1 MSATERV
8 RQTHAVRALGRDAL
22 TAARFP
28 SDLLWRCE
36 TALSR
41 PGRLFSS
48 TPIASR
54 LFLAWSGALL
64 PRIPP
69 AWLPAAVACEYV
81 FVGCDLIDQ
90 HTDALFASNARGWH
104 KAYGQIEQSKQ
115 AMRSAQIATFSA
127 GVSLLLLAQELMSGL
142 DTPEERR
149 APAARILSRMS
160 RHALAAHHHDSIL
173 RTHEQRTIAPESVLT
188 VLRWRSGELGAL
200 PCVCAAVLA
209 GSTRRCIALAR
220 RFGRALGCGG
230 QLEDDMVDRHED
242 IIAGRKTLPLLLTDL
257 EAGDPAL
264 VEATTAVLT
273 HRFLEEAAAAIRSL
287 SSSALTLYDS
297 EALWELL
304 PGAVR

>member
-1 MSATERV
+1 MSTAEQKR
-8 RQTHAVRALGRDAL
+8 AVRVVGRSAL

-28 SDLLWRCE
+28 SDLLSRCE

-54 LFLAWSGALL
+54 LFLAWSRALL
-64 PRIPP
+64 PRISP
-69 AWLPAAVACEYV
+69 AWLPAAVACEFV
-81 FVGCDLIDQ
+81 FAGCDLIDQ
-90 HTDALFASNARGWH
+90 HTDALFASNAQGWNQV
-104 KAYGQIEQSKQ
+104 YGQIEQSKQ
-115 AMRSAQIATFSA
+115 AMRSAQVAAFSA
-127 GVSLLLLAQELMSGL
+127 GVSLLLLAQELMSSL
-142 DTPEERR
+142 DAPEERR
-149 APAARILSRMS
+149 VPAARILSRMS
-160 RHALAAHHHDSIL
+160 RHALAAHHYDSIL
-173 RTHEQRTIAPESVLT
+173 RTQEQRTIAPESVLT

-209 GSTRRCIALAR
+209 GSTRRCVALAR

-242 IIAGRKTLPLLLTDL
+242 IITGRKTLPLLLTDL
-257 EAGDPAL
+257 ELGDPAL

>member
-1 MSATERV
+1 MSTAEQKR
-8 RQTHAVRALGRDAL
+8 AVRVVGSSAL

-28 SDLLWRCE
+28 SDLLSRCE

-54 LFLAWSGALL
+54 LFLAWSRALL
-64 PRIPP
+64 PRISP
-69 AWLPAAVACEYV
+69 AWLPAAVACEFV
-81 FVGCDLIDQ
+81 FAGCDLIDQ
-90 HTDALFASNARGWH
+90 HTDALFASNAQGWNQV
-104 KAYGQIEQSKQ
+104 YRQIEQSKQ
-115 AMRSAQIATFSA
+115 AMRSAQVAAFSA
-127 GVSLLLLAQELMSGL
+127 GVSLLLLAQELMSSL
-142 DTPEERR
+142 DAPEERR
-149 APAARILSRMS
+149 VPAARILSRMR
-160 RHALAAHHHDSIL
+160 RHALAAHHYDSIL
-173 RTHEQRTIAPESVLT
+173 RTQEQRTIAPESVLT

-209 GSTRRCIALAR
+209 GSTRRCVALAR
-220 RFGRALGCGG
+220 RFGRALSCGG

-242 IIAGRKTLPLLLTDL
+242 IITGRKTLPLLLTDL
-257 EAGDPAL
+257 ELGDPAL

-287 SSSALTLYDS
+287 TSSALALYDS

>member
-1 MSATERV
+1 MSTAEQER
-8 RQTHAVRALGRDAL
+8 AVRVVGRSSL
-22 TAARFP
+22 TAAHFP
-28 SDLLWRCE
+28 NDLLSRCE
-36 TALSR
+36 TALTR
-41 PGRLFSS
+41 PGRLFSP

-54 LFLAWSGALL
+54 LFLAWSRALL
-64 PRIPP
+64 PRISPV
-69 AWLPAAVACEYV
+69 WLPAAVACEFV
-81 FVGCDLIDQ
+81 FAGCDLIDQ
-90 HTDALFASNARGWH
+90 HTDALFASNAQGWNQ
-104 KAYGQIEQSKQ
+104 AYGPIEQGKR
-115 AMRSAQIATFSA
+115 AMRPAQIVTFSA

-142 DTPEERR
+142 DAPEERR
-149 APAARILSRMS
+149 VPAARILSRMS
-160 RHALAAHHHDSIL
+160 RHALAAHHYDSIL
-173 RTHEQRTIAPESVLT
+173 RTQEQRTIAPASVLT

-200 PCVCAAVLA
+200 PCVCAAALA
-209 GSTRRCIALAR
+209 GSTRRCVALAR

-242 IIAGRKTLPLLLTDL
+242 IITGRKTLPLLLTDL
-257 EAGDPAL
+257 EPGDPAL